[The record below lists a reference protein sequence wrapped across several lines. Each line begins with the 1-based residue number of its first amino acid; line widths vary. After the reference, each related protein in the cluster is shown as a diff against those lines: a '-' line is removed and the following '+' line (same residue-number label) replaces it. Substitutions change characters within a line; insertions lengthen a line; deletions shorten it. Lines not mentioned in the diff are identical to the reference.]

1 MFLIAIRE
9 LHRGFDELETKLIE
23 FIRSWVLIQ
32 AVSHLIQNNQKH
44 RDNQPQTVVKNTQH
58 RASEPSKPKP
68 SQRKVVTEP
77 DKKKTFANQ
86 KKLLNEYY
94 NWNVV
99 FPSTTIHQN
108 SILFRDAAQNES
120 FRKKLQVMS
129 EKIMTM
135 GGRGH
140 LGNDFGGSTKEL
152 SPRKQKS
159 NTISE
164 MKLAKSEIS
173 LNCIQNEQ
181 SKGGVSSSLLNLI
194 GIPFNWKSR
203 QLTSKSDNSRDKKKP
218 NMLTNLF
225 KKKRIMCNKR

>member
-1 MFLIAIRE
+1 
-9 LHRGFDELETKLIE
+9 
-23 FIRSWVLIQ
+23 
-32 AVSHLIQNNQKH
+32 
-44 RDNQPQTVVKNTQH
+44 VKNTQH
-58 RASEPSKPKP
+58 RTLSPTKPKP
-68 SQRKVVTEP
+68 SQRKLVTEP
-77 DKKKTFANQ
+77 IKGRTFASQ

-94 NWNVV
+94 NWNVD

-120 FRKKLQVMS
+120 FRKKLKVMS
-129 EKIMTM
+129 EKIMTL

-152 SPRKQKS
+152 SPRKVNSK
-159 NTISE
+159 TLADL
-164 MKLAKSEIS
+164 KLAKSEIS

-181 SKGGVSSSLLNLI
+181 SSGKISSSLLNLI
-194 GIPFNWKSR
+194 GIPFNWRSR
-203 QLTSKSDNSRDKKKP
+203 QLTNRCDNNKDKKKP